1 MSHSSYHH
9 KKNKNLLHARPS
21 SRITLTYKRLM
32 VITVETKLKMSWRVV
47 PDTDYK
53 QVVVWYGGL
62 KAGND
67 VNGLTSLCK
76 PLATCCRALILGNTC
91 SMCRNLPWSL
101 AAETTRETESQYA
114 FANIVWLGWQFQRVS
129 TCFKQFMETRLFG
142 PRQLWF
148 VLSLKYKM
156 EVRIVTMHAHMGD
169 CRRQN
174 ETL

>member
-1 MSHSSYHH
+1 MSYSSYHH

-101 AAETTRETESQYA
+101 AAETTHVKLNLSMHLLTLCDWDDSFNMFQHVSNSSWKQGY
-114 FANIVWLGWQFQRVS
+114 LGQGNFD
-129 TCFKQFMETRLFG
+129 LFC
-142 PRQLWF
+142 L
-148 VLSLKYKM
+148 
-156 EVRIVTMHAHMGD
+156 
-169 CRRQN
+169 
-174 ETL
+174 